1 MYRSPFFL
9 SVRVERAVGE
19 RELFISPENMGFF
32 FVFQKW
38 LRAQRAGRL
47 APRRG
52 GAKRRA
58 AALGAAQR
66 REAPPQAVERRA
78 SRKVCFSAFN
88 FPPIIDKEKMLTEK
102 SVGNCPILRLRQS
115 LGTRLHGQHL
125 KYLRCHRKSPRN
137 PR

>member
-1 MYRSPFFL
+1 M
-9 SVRVERAVGE
+9 
-19 RELFISPENMGFF
+19 
-32 FVFQKW
+32 FQKW

-66 REAPPQAVERRA
+66 REAPPQAVERRV
-78 SRKVCFSAFN
+78 SRKLCFSAFN
-88 FPPIIDKEKMLTEK
+88 FPPIIDTEKMLIEK

-115 LGTRLHGQHL
+115 LGTKLHDQHL
-125 KYLRCHRKSPRN
+125 KHLRKLPRN
-137 PR
+137 LR